1 MGKLLNKNIVIIG
14 LIILYR
20 VLLDYTYA
28 TITSPVWG
36 YAGFGNYSTTSSH
49 IVSWIVLAAL
59 TFFILPYFKSTEPFY
74 PDLLLLFFT
83 MRVVPFTTIIRYVNT
98 PDSLSIWFFVY
109 FALILILTRIIKLR
123 PMPLNIG
130 RSLRSNDG
138 ILYVGLIFFFAI
150 ILFISGYYAHFRLH
164 LSFNDVYDLRHES
177 SSFNIPTII
186 RYVWS
191 PATNILPLLFAY
203 FLQNKK
209 RFICFCIVII
219 SFLNFSIN
227 GMKSTIFKLLI
238 CVAFVLINFK
248 DFKKYYLP
256 VFIFLLLL
264 VMFESSI
271 WDSHFIHDVVVRRAI
286 FIPPLLDTY
295 YYDYITQ
302 NGPMYYARGGTPV
315 QYIIGEI
322 YYGSSDIECNN
333 GLFSD
338 AFMNLGI
345 WGCFIYPIVYAFM
358 FRICG
363 SAFRGAEKGLIVF
376 AAIIMSYTLEGSEL
390 TTGLLTHGLFLF
402 CVFLYIISV
411 KGYKKNKCIKTT
423 NYAN

>member
-36 YAGFGNYSTTSSH
+36 YAGFGNNSTISSH

-83 MRVVPFTTIIRYVNT
+83 MRVVPFTTIVRYVNI

-109 FALILILTRIIKLR
+109 FALIFIFTRRIKLR

-130 RSLRSNDG
+130 RLSRSNDG
-138 ILYVGLIFFFAI
+138 ILYVGLIFFSAI

-164 LSFNDVYDLRHES
+164 LSFDDVYDLRHES

-203 FLQNKK
+203 FLQKKK
-209 RFICFCIVII
+209 RIICFCIII
-219 SFLNFSIN
+219 IIFLNFSIN

-256 VFIFLLLL
+256 GFICLLLL
-264 VMFESSI
+264 TLLEASI
-271 WDSHFIHDVVVRRAI
+271 WDFHFIHDVVVRRAI

-302 NGPMYYARGGTPV
+302 NGPMYYARGGTAV
-315 QYIIGEI
+315 QYTIGEL

-345 WGCFIYPIVYAFM
+345 LGCFIYPIVYAFM

-402 CVFLYIISV
+402 CVFLYIISIKSYV
-411 KGYKKNKCIKTT
+411 INNFIKTT
-423 NYAN
+423 NYVD